1 MTYKVV
7 AGTIGALALSALLA
21 AGQDPTTTTL
31 EKLGV
36 INIQAAIAATQE
48 GKQASAELQK
58 KYQPKREELQRRQDE
73 ITALQDQLQKQGPT
87 LSDDERLR
95 LNRDLDDKQRIF
107 KRMQDD
113 DQSDWQADNQ
123 DAVQRIGQKMIK
135 VIDSYAQKNGFTLVL
150 DDGQLP
156 VYYVAKGID
165 ITEPIIKLYD
175 QTNPAAAPVAEAPAA
190 AHSAAKPPAAKPPA
204 SKPKPE

>member
-1 MTYKVV
+1 MKYKVV
-7 AGTIGALALSALLA
+7 AGTILATALSAALLA
-21 AGQDPTTTTL
+21 GAQDPSATSG
-31 EKLGV
+31 EKIGV
-36 INIQAAIAATQE
+36 INIQAAILQTQE
-48 GKQASAELQK
+48 GKQASSELEK
-58 KYQPKREELQRRQDE
+58 KYEPKRQELQRRQDE
-73 ITALQDQLQKQGPT
+73 INALQQQLQKQGPT

-95 LNRDLDDKQRIF
+95 LNRDLSDKQRIF

-135 VIDSYAQKNGFTLVL
+135 VIDQYAQKNGYTLVL
-150 DDGQLP
+150 DDSQLP

-175 QTNPAAAPVAEAPAA
+175 QTNPAASASAAPAKAPAKTA
-190 AHSAAKPPAAKPPA
+190 AAIPQP
-204 SKPKPE
+204 